1 MQQRK
6 ISQSQKNKFMSAW
19 CLLLLLLSQAVSARE
34 IAISGQVTDAASG
47 VPLPGATIAVIGT
60 QTGTI
65 TDDEGRYQLAVPEG
79 THQLRFSY
87 IGYAS
92 QTAAIT
98 TETAPTPTLDIA
110 LHPETIALSAMTVTP
125 GRFAIM
131 GDAPPS
137 RQTLTQE
144 ELQSIPQFGDDI
156 FRSVAR
162 LPGVAGNDYSA
173 RFAVRGGD
181 NDQVLVRIDGVELY
195 DPFHLKDINGG
206 ALSII
211 DVNLIAGIDLL
222 TGGFPAEYGQRMS
235 GVFDVKTATP
245 APGSRRVGLGLS
257 ITNTRLLA
265 EGASERSSWLLSARR
280 GYLDLVFALMGEDE
294 DFSPTYYDAFAKHQ
308 YKLNDRHQLQT
319 SLLYSRDD
327 LDLVEDDADLSNTGY
342 DNIYLW
348 TTLQSTLS
356 PRLFARSTLSGGHVT
371 HDRRGLAFFG
381 DENTFDF
388 QIRDERHFNF
398 LSLRQDWNFS
408 PSDRHY
414 VKWGFDLRRLDAAYD
429 YLSERHLFSRD
440 ASGALQSR
448 IDTTRIDTAPTSNMA
463 SLYAADRMRL
473 YGPFTGEFGLRY
485 DRASHSDDS
494 YFSPRVNLVYSISQ
508 RTSLRA
514 GWGYFYQG
522 QGIHELQAPDGETQF
537 HTAERAEHRV
547 IGLEHLFNNDINLRI
562 EAYDKQLSS
571 LRPQYRNW
579 LNEIEIFPELQDDR
593 IHLDL
598 SGASARGVE
607 LYLKRDSGG
616 RFTWWFSYALARFRD
631 DIKTIGASGETFAFN
646 DEVPATY
653 DQRHTFNL
661 DLNFRPNARWR
672 LNAAWQY
679 RSGWPYTDQFLRVH
693 RDAQD
698 NVYFSTQVGAPNG
711 ETYPAFHRLDLRA
724 SRTFSTTH
732 GRVDAFL
739 ELTNLYNHGNVRTYE
754 YYFQC
759 GDTPESCHY
768 EKDPA
773 YWFRLLPS
781 IGIDWNWDL

>member
-1 MQQRK
+1 MP
-6 ISQSQKNKFMSAW
+6 AL
-19 CLLLLLLSQAVSARE
+19 CLLLLLFCPPAFARE
-34 IAISGQVTDAASG
+34 SAIMGQVKDASSNE
-47 VPLPGATIAVIGT
+47 PLPGATVAAPDA

-65 TDDEGRYQLAVPEG
+65 TDDEGRYRLVMPEG
-79 THQLRFSY
+79 SHQLRFSY
-87 IGYAS
+87 IGYTA
-92 QTAAIT
+92 QTT
-98 TETAPTPTLDIA
+98 TIIVEMGSAVSVDIA
-110 LHPETIALSAMTVTP
+110 LAPETIALSAMTVTP

-162 LPGVAGNDYSA
+162 LPGVSGSDYSA

-245 APGSRRVGLGLS
+245 KPGSSRVGLGLS

-265 EGASERSSWLLSARR
+265 EGASERSAWLLSARR

-294 DFSPTYYDAFAKHQ
+294 EFSPTYYDAFAKHH
-308 YKLNDRHQLQT
+308 YKLSENHQLQT

-327 LDLVEDDADLSNTGY
+327 LDFVEDDADVSNTGY

-348 TTLQSTLS
+348 TALQSTLS
-356 PRLFARSTLSGGHVT
+356 PRLFVRSTLSGGRVT
-371 HDRRGLAFFG
+371 HDRRGVAFFG
-381 DENTFDF
+381 DTSTFDF

-408 PSDRHY
+408 PSERHY
-414 VKWGFDLRRLDAAYD
+414 LKWGFDLRRLDAAYD
-429 YLSERHLFSRD
+429 YLSEQRLFSRD
-440 ASGALQSR
+440 ENGAEQSR
-448 IDTTRIDTAPTSNMA
+448 LDTTRIDTAPTSNMV
-463 SLYAADRMRL
+463 SLYAADRVRL
-473 YGPFTGEFGLRY
+473 YGPLAAEFGLRY
-485 DRASHSDDS
+485 DAASHSDDS
-494 YFSPRVNLVYSISQ
+494 HFSPRIHLVYSIDP

-514 GWGYFYQG
+514 AWGYFYQG
-522 QGIHELQAPDGETQF
+522 QGIHELEASDGETQF
-537 HTAERAEHRV
+537 HAAERAEHRV
-547 IGLEHLFNNDINLRI
+547 IGLERLFANDINLRL
-562 EAYDKQLSS
+562 EAYDKRLSS

-593 IHLDL
+593 IRLDL
-598 SGASARGVE
+598 SGARARGIE

-616 RFTWWFSYALARFRD
+616 RFSWWFSYAFARFRD
-631 DIKTIGASGETFAFN
+631 DIKNIAANGESFAFD

-661 DLNFRPNARWR
+661 DLNFRPNPRWR

-693 RDAQD
+693 RDAEN

-724 SRTFSTTH
+724 SRAFKTTR
-732 GRVDAFL
+732 GRVDAFF

-759 GDTPESCHY
+759 GDTPESCRY

>member
-1 MQQRK
+1 MP
-6 ISQSQKNKFMSAW
+6 IW
-19 CLLLLLLSQAVSARE
+19 YLLLFLLSSPAFAQKSTVA
-34 IAISGQVTDAASG
+34 GQVKDADSG
-47 VPLPGATIAVIGT
+47 APLPGATVAVIAAN
-60 QTGTI
+60 TGAS
-65 TDDEGRYQLAVPEG
+65 TDGEGRYQLAIPTG
-79 THQLRFSY
+79 SHQLRFSF

-92 QTAAIT
+92 QTIAIT
-98 TETAPTPTLDIA
+98 TNGDSALALHIA

-137 RQTLTQE
+137 HQTLTQE
-144 ELQSIPQFGDDI
+144 EIQSIPQFGDDI
-156 FRSVAR
+156 FRSVTR
-162 LPGVAGNDYSA
+162 LPGVAGSDYSA

-245 APGSRRVGLGLS
+245 TPGSRRIGLGLS

-265 EGASERSSWLLSARR
+265 EGANERSAWLFSARR

-294 DFSPTYYDAFAKHQ
+294 EFSPTYYDAFAKHH
-308 YKLNDRHQLQT
+308 YKISDRHQLQT

-327 LDLVEDDADLSNTGY
+327 LDFVEDDADVSNTGY

-348 TTLQSTLS
+348 TALASTLS
-356 PRLFARSTLSGGHVT
+356 PQLFVRSTLSGGRVT
-371 HDRRGLAFFG
+371 HDRRGSAFFG
-381 DENTFDF
+381 DSNIFDF
-388 QIRDERHFNF
+388 QIRDKRHFNF

-414 VKWGFDLRRLDAAYD
+414 LKWGFDLRRLDAAYD
-429 YLSERHLFSRD
+429 YLSEQRQFAR
-440 ASGALQSR
+440 GANGVQQSR
-448 IDTTRIDTAPTSNMA
+448 LDTTRIDAQPTANMA
-463 SLYAADRMRL
+463 SLYAADRVRL
-473 YGPFTGEFGLRY
+473 YGPLTGEFGLRY
-485 DRASHSDDS
+485 DGASHSNDHH
-494 YFSPRVNLVYSISQ
+494 FSPRINLVYSIKR

-514 GWGYFYQG
+514 AWGYFYQG
-522 QGIHELQAPDGETQF
+522 QGIHELEAPDGETQF
-537 HTAERAEHRV
+537 HSAERAEHRV
-547 IGLEHLFNNDINLRI
+547 LGLEHLFRNDINLRL
-562 EAYDKQLSS
+562 EAYDKQLTA

-593 IHLDL
+593 VRLDL
-598 SGASARGVE
+598 SGASARGME

-616 RFTWWFSYALARFRD
+616 RFTWWLSYALARFRD
-631 DIKTIGASGETFAFN
+631 DIQSMGANGATFAFN
-646 DEVPATY
+646 DEAPATY
-653 DQRHTFNL
+653 DQRHTFSI
-661 DLNFRPNARWR
+661 DLNFRPNPHWR

-679 RSGWPYTDQFLRVH
+679 RSGWPYTDQFLRTH
-693 RDAQD
+693 RDAEG
-698 NVYFSTQVGAPNG
+698 NAFFSSQAGAPNG
-711 ETYPAFHRLDLRA
+711 ATYPAFHRLDLRA

-759 GDTPESCHY
+759 GETPESCHY